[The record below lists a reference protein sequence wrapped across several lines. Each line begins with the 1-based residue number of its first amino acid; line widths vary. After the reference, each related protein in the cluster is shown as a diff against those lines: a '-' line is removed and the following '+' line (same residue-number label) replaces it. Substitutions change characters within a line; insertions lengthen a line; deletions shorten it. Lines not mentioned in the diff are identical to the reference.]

1 MLSWSVSLSPSKFR
15 VYSTGA
21 VFKAAGAATAAD
33 APLTPL
39 APDSSTSQ
47 IFLTLAIPATTAAA
61 AAAIPNAGPTIGMPA
76 IAEYAELAAE

>member
-1 MLSWSVSLSPSKFR
+1 M
-15 VYSTGA
+15 YSTGA
-21 VFKAAGAATAAD
+21 VFKAAGAATDAEAEDAD

-47 IFLTLAIPATTAAA
+47 IFLTFAIPATTAAA